1 MRTMEFSD
9 ITKEDLAEAFELAA
23 IECEIDDED
32 NELYLKKSCVDF
44 PLWVQI
50 NDERKT
56 IMLYT
61 HLKFKD
67 DAPRDQLAAFA
78 QMLNDT
84 YTTVQFATG
93 ESDDGKAFLKGYY
106 NIYTNF
112 GIIVPQLIH
121 TVKKFSEIFI
131 DAIRE
136 KDQEYIF
143 FGS

>member
-1 MRTMEFSD
+1 
-9 ITKEDLAEAFELAA
+9 
-23 IECEIDDED
+23 
-32 NELYLKKSCVDF
+32 
-44 PLWVQI
+44 
-50 NDERKT
+50 
-56 IMLYT
+56 
-61 HLKFKD
+61 
-67 DAPRDQLAAFA
+67 
-78 QMLNDT
+78 MLNDT

>member
-9 ITKEDLAEAFELAA
+9 ITKENLAEVFELAA
-23 IECEIDDED
+23 IECDIDDED
-32 NELYLKKSCVDF
+32 NELYIKKSCVDF
-44 PLWVQI
+44 PLWVMI
-50 NDERKT
+50 DDERKT

-61 HLKFKD
+61 QFKLKD
-67 DAPRDQLAAFA
+67 DAPVDQLAAFA

-84 YTTVQFATG
+84 YTTVQFAAG
-93 ESDDGKAFLKGYY
+93 ESDDGKVFLKGYY
-106 NIYTNF
+106 NIFTNF

-136 KDQEYIF
+136 KDQENIF
-143 FGS
+143 FA